1 MREEKTTL
9 SATSAATA
17 TQLDRTSLQLD
28 GAKTTIKELES
39 TNGELQRTNADL
51 KRQLDK
57 WQSLDSKGGAQMEEM
72 RKRKIELEVEVKELQ
87 VRVKELAK
95 EVEDNAKALEKEQ
108 KRVEKLKSA
117 NDNMA
122 VCTFLLLTLLCV
134 LNMQIESGDRSAG
147 YLRKT

>member
-1 MREEKTTL
+1 
-9 SATSAATA
+9 
-17 TQLDRTSLQLD
+17 
-28 GAKTTIKELES
+28 
-39 TNGELQRTNADL
+39 
-51 KRQLDK
+51 
-57 WQSLDSKGGAQMEEM
+57 MEEM

-95 EVEDNAKALEKEQ
+95 EAKDNAKALEKEQ

-122 VCTFLLLTLLCV
+122 VCTFLLMMSLFLL
-134 LNMQIESGDRSAG
+134 NIRIESGDRSAR